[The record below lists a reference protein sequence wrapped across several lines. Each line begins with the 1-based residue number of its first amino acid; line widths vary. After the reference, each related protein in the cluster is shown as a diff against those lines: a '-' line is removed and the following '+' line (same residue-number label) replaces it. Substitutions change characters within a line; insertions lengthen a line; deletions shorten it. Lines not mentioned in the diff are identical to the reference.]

1 MRRLR
6 WLAALVLGA
15 LAAPGAALALHK
27 CVGAD
32 GKVSY
37 SELPCAGGAKAA
49 TISGGSAAGS
59 GAGAASAGGL
69 TASANVTF
77 YDVAGAS
84 YDAVLAGLRA
94 GAAGPHFAR
103 ADWRLSYDLR
113 WRQGPGSCAVTD
125 VRTTLQLGVRLP
137 RWTPPPGAPG
147 ELVARWERFMAA
159 LKVHEE
165 GHLENGR
172 GAERETKAALA
183 ALSAPDCG
191 ILEARA
197 KERFQ
202 RIIDAYNAKDAEYDR
217 ATGHGRTQG
226 AVF

>member
-1 MRRLR
+1 MTRLC
-6 WLAALVLGA
+6 WPAAVLLGA
-15 LAAPGAALALHK
+15 LLAPVAAQALNK

-37 SELPCAGGAKAA
+37 SELPCATNAKAA
-49 TISGGSAAGS
+49 TLGGGSAT
-59 GAGAASAGGL
+59 GL
-69 TASANVTF
+69 ATTPNTTY
-77 YDVAGAS
+77 YDVSGAS

-94 GAAGPHFAR
+94 GSSGPHFAR
-103 ADWRLSYDLR
+103 ADWRLSYDVR
-113 WRQGPGSCAVTD
+113 WRQGPSGCAVTD

-147 ELVARWERFMAA
+147 ELVARWERFIAA

-165 GHLENGR
+165 GHLANGR

-183 ALSAPDCG
+183 TLSAPDCG
-191 ILEARA
+191 SLDARA

-202 RIIDAYNAKDAEYDR
+202 RIIDAYNARDAEYDR